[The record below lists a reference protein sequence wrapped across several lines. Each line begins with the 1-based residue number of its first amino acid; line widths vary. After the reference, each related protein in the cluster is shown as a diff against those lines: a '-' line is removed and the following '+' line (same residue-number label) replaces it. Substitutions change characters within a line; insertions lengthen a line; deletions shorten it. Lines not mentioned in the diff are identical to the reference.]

1 MGRVDFKRGRFT
13 VAQETRSIFA
23 GLRGYQS
30 LAGDQIEYWRF
41 DHDDSAT
48 DPVYDE
54 ATGAGKV
61 YFGPYSVPALH
72 VVHLQGDNTEGGTQ
86 GFYTNDSLSAT
97 VSFRQFAR
105 IGMTAADIRT
115 NAYGRDRAVYDE
127 KVFRITRIT
136 ALGQI
141 RRADLILAIEGTQLK
156 ADELVDDAQFA
167 PWAVD
172 PNAVEPN

>member
-13 VAQETRSIFA
+13 VGQETRSINA

-30 LAGDQIEYWRF
+30 IAGDVLEYWRF
-41 DHDDSAT
+41 DHEDSQM

-54 ATGAGKV
+54 ATGTGRV

-72 VVHLQGDNTEGGTQ
+72 VVHLQGDNTAGGTQ

-97 VSFRQFAR
+97 VSFRQFVR
-105 IGMTAADIRT
+105 TGMRDADIRT
-115 NAYGRDRAVYDE
+115 NNYGRDRIVYDE
-127 KVFRITRIT
+127 KVFRVVRIT

-141 RRADLILAIEGTQLK
+141 KRADLILAIEGTQLK
-156 ADELVDDAQFA
+156 ADELIDDSQFA
-167 PWAVD
+167 QWAVD
-172 PNAVEPN
+172 PSALQNP